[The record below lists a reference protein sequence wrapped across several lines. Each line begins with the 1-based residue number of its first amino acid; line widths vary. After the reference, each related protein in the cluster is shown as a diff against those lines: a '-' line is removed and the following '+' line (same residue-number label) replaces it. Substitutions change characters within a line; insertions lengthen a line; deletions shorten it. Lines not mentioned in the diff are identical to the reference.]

1 MTEKRKEKKKQKEKE
16 KDTGSKN
23 RVVGKRPKVASFRA
37 PPKPYLMTAKC
48 GRKGK

>member
-1 MTEKRKEKKKQKEKE
+1 MSKTPPAAASSRDMTEKRKEKKKQKEKE

-37 PPKPYLMTAKC
+37 PP
-48 GRKGK
+48 